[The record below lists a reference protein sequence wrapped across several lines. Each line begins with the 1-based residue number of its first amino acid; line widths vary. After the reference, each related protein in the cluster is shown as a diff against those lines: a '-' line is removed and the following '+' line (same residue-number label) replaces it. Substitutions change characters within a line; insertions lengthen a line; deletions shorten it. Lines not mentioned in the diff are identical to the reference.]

1 MDPTTKKA
9 FDRAWNDCRCSMR
22 KILPVLQSAKA
33 SGALP
38 AEALDFLAALE
49 TVAATLPVAKAAC
62 GGIGK

>member
-1 MDPTTKKA
+1 MDPTNKKA
-9 FDRAWNDCRCSMR
+9 FDRAWNDCGCSIR
-22 KILPVLQSAKA
+22 KMLPVLQAAKA
-33 SGALP
+33 AGTLP

>member
-1 MDPTTKKA
+1 MEPKTRKA
-9 FDRAWNDCRCSMR
+9 FDRAWNDCGCSIR

-33 SGALP
+33 CGALP
-38 AEALDFLAALE
+38 AEALDFLVALE

>member
-1 MDPTTKKA
+1 MEPKTRKA
-9 FDRAWNDCRCSMR
+9 FDRAWNDCGCSIR

-33 SGALP
+33 CGALP

-49 TVAATLPVAKAAC
+49 TVAATLPIAKAAC